1 MRNRLQF
8 LKNKSKPLKR
18 FRNLLPLRITGLKP
32 GVNETRPFGFLGK
45 ARPHFINSC
54 DNPESMVSKFIF
66 LAVILLPISGCAH
79 WSDPCDDKLLQR
91 IPSPDGSL
99 VLSIY
104 ERKCRS
110 MIYTTAALEKPAGF
124 LAKRGEVV
132 CYVMAWSGGRYAV
145 NAGWK
150 DGNNISIG
158 TPDRLEKMDFYDSKE
173 SCAGIKISYHV
184 QFRNEEQT
192 TEDPEAIA
200 KLSKALSEVAPCINK
215 FYQAAYAG
223 NDPAGEVSKLI
234 EKGEHRSAL
243 ENLLGYTHD
252 ASCAITP
259 ETYQSLKELSET
271 FDLKPGYLERVKP
284 LVKQ

>member
-1 MRNRLQF
+1 
-8 LKNKSKPLKR
+8 
-18 FRNLLPLRITGLKP
+18 
-32 GVNETRPFGFLGK
+32 
-45 ARPHFINSC
+45 
-54 DNPESMVSKFIF
+54 
-66 LAVILLPISGCAH
+66 
-79 WSDPCDDKLLQR
+79 
-91 IPSPDGSL
+91 
-99 VLSIY
+99 
-104 ERKCRS
+104 
-110 MIYTTAALEKPAGF
+110 
-124 LAKRGEVV
+124 
-132 CYVMAWSGGRYAV
+132 
-145 NAGWK
+145 
-150 DGNNISIG
+150 
-158 TPDRLEKMDFYDSKE
+158 LEKMDFYDSKE

-200 KLSKALSEVAPCINK
+200 KLRKALSEVAPCINK

-252 ASCAITP
+252 ASCPITP

-284 LVKQ
+284 LVNQ